1 MLLNKD
7 HQAFD
12 EALEVLCMLP
22 EWPYVTLLADLR
34 QDMGY
39 GTQGEVEDRLKTLK
53 ARGFK
58 VESSL
63 CQIVEPTGRSGR
75 AAWIDPSGGVQATAA
90 AQAYFEKVY
99 TS

>member
-1 MLLNKD
+1 MLLNRD

-12 EALEVLCMLP
+12 EALEVLCLLS
-22 EWPYVTLLADLR
+22 EWPCVSFLADLR
-34 QDMGY
+34 ADMGY
-39 GTQGEVEDRLKTLK
+39 DTQGEVEDRLKVLK

-63 CQIVEPTGRSGR
+63 CQVVEPAGRSGR
-75 AAWIDPSGGVQATAA
+75 AAWIDPSGGAQATTAA
-90 AQAYFEKVY
+90 RTYFETVY